1 MAMPVLRVVEDL
13 VDRQRPVLHQ
23 SKHCYPSSL
32 HLLFE
37 ALGDHGIGE
46 MDDKQRDVRSPP
58 DPGGL
63 AKPGP
68 QP

>member
-1 MAMPVLRVVEDL
+1 MAMPILRVVQDL

-23 SKHCYPSSL
+23 SEHHDPSSL

-37 ALGDHGIGE
+37 ALGAYGIGG

-58 DPGGL
+58 EPKDL

>member
-1 MAMPVLRVVEDL
+1 MTMPILRVVEDL

-23 SKHCYPSSL
+23 SKHRYPSSL
-32 HLLFE
+32 HLLCE
-37 ALGDHGIGE
+37 ALGAYGIGG

-58 DPGGL
+58 EPKDL